1 MLEYLARRVGWSL
14 LVLLAASMITFAIGV
29 LMPANPAR
37 MIAGP
42 NAPASVVD
50 SISHE
55 LGLDRP
61 VWVQY
66 GRYLGRAVRGD
77 FGRSYKTSQRV
88 LPTILQRFPYTAEL
102 AVAGL
107 LIEVLVGVSLG
118 VAAAVGRGTGVD
130 GAAMVFVLLA
140 LAIPHFWLGI
150 MLLYLL
156 AYVVPI
162 FPLGGAAGGWTAL
175 VLPAATLGLT
185 GSAFYTRMT
194 RASMLEV
201 LSEDYIRTARAK
213 GLRRWGVIYK
223 HAFRN
228 ALRPVVTMAGL
239 DLGVFMGGV
248 LIIEQVF
255 GWPGIGTLAWQAILN
270 VDIPMIMGTVLF
282 TAVVIVFANTIV
294 DVLYGFIDPR
304 ISFTRGGG

>member
-1 MLEYLARRVGWSL
+1 VLEYLLRRVGWSL
-14 LVLLAASMITFAIGV
+14 VVLLAASVITFTIGV

-42 NAPASVVD
+42 NAPVSVVN

-61 VWVQY
+61 VYVQY
-66 GRYLGRAVRGD
+66 WRYLTRALHGD
-77 FGRSYKTSQRV
+77 FGRSYKTQQKV
-88 LPTILQRFPYTAEL
+88 LPTILRRFPYTAEL
-102 AVAGL
+102 ALAGL
-107 LIEVLVGVSLG
+107 FVEIVIGVSLG
-118 VAAAVGRGTGVD
+118 VASAVYRGSGID
-130 GAAMVFVLLA
+130 GASMVFVLLA
-140 LAIPHFWLGI
+140 LAVPPFWLGI
-150 MLLYLL
+150 ILLYLF
-156 AYVVPI
+156 AYVVPV
-162 FPLGGAAGGWTAL
+162 FPLGGATGGAMAL
-175 VLPAATLGLT
+175 VLPALTLGFT
-185 GSAFYTRMT
+185 GSAYYTRMS

-201 LSEDYIRTARAK
+201 LSEDYVRTAHAK
-213 GLRRWGVIYK
+213 GLHMAGVIYK

-228 ALRPVVTMAGL
+228 ALRPIVTMAGL

-248 LIIEQVF
+248 LIIEEVF

-282 TAVVIVFANTIV
+282 TAVVIVIANTLV

-304 ISFTRGGG
+304 ISYAGGGE

>member
-1 MLEYLARRVGWSL
+1 VLEYLARRLLWSAV
-14 LVLLAASMITFAIGV
+14 VLLAASMITFTIGV

-50 SISHE
+50 SIAHE
-55 LGLDRP
+55 LGLDQP
-61 VWVQY
+61 VYVQY
-66 GRYLGRAVRGD
+66 GRYLSRALHGD
-77 FGRSYKTSQRV
+77 FGRSYKTSQKV
-88 LPTILQRFPYTAEL
+88 LPTILKRFPYTAEL
-102 AVAGL
+102 ALAGL
-107 LIEVLVGVSLG
+107 FVELIIGVTLG
-118 VAAAVGRGTGVD
+118 VAAAVYRGSSID
-130 GAAMVFVLLA
+130 GGSMVFVLLA
-140 LAIPHFWLGI
+140 LAVPPFWLGI
-150 MLLYLL
+150 ILLYVF

-162 FPLGGAAGGWTAL
+162 FPLGGAAGGVSAL
-175 VLPAATLGLT
+175 VLPALTLGVT
-185 GSAFYTRMT
+185 GSAFYTRMS

-201 LSEDYIRTARAK
+201 LSEDYVRTAHAK
-213 GLRRWGVIYK
+213 GLRKAVVIYK

-228 ALRPVVTMAGL
+228 ALRPIITMAGL

-282 TAVVIVFANTIV
+282 TAAVIVVANSLV
-294 DVLYGFIDPR
+294 DILYSFVDPR
-304 ISFTRGGG
+304 ISFMRGGE